1 MNRVSALAALSI
13 GYIAVDLVLI
23 LEFSKNVFTLL
34 NCLEV
39 MVIRKKI
46 KIKNK
51 QQLHTTESHRP
62 VWNQKG
68 GTKVTKTAI
77 DTWTQD
83 NIAIWKKERFSSFL
97 NLSKLSLK
105 CTL

>member
-39 MVIRKKI
+39 MVIRKKN
-46 KIKNK
+46 KNK
-51 QQLHTTESHRP
+51 
-62 VWNQKG
+62 K
-68 GTKVTKTAI
+68 
-77 DTWTQD
+77 
-83 NIAIWKKERFSSFL
+83 
-97 NLSKLSLK
+97 
-105 CTL
+105 